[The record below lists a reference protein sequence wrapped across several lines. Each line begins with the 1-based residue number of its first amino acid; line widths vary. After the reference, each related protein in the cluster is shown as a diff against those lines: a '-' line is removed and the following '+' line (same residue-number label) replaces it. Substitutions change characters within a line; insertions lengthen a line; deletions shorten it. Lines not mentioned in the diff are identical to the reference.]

1 MKYYIGEIVT
11 MFGESEVSTTIK
23 FKTEL
28 DPHDFLEDVA
38 STFWGT
44 PFEHAEGEMY
54 DFGDKATCAGDWEE
68 LDADT
73 YNKLPFIGELN
84 R

>member
-11 MFGESEVSTTIK
+11 MFGESEVRETIK

-28 DPHDFLEDVA
+28 DPYDFLEKAA
-38 STFWGT
+38 STYWGT
-44 PFEHAEGEMY
+44 PLAHEEGDMY
-54 DFGDKATCAGDWEE
+54 DFIDKATCSGDWEE

-73 YNKLPFIGELN
+73 YNKLPFVGERN
-84 R
+84 I